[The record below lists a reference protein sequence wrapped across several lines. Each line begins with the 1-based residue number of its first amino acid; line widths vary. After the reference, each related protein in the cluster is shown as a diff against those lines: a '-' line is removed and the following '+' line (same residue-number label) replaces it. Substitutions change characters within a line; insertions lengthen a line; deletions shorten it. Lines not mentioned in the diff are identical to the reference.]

1 MWCCM
6 QHATFLI
13 LSCAS
18 ARDVRADPVGSC
30 DACIFFS
37 FLLSYPRYLPEF
49 YLISL
54 KWTRKSRP
62 LSTEQFF
69 LPFLLA
75 QFSPFDCWGIYSPR
89 KQKMLT
95 FSCLYLF
102 IVATMDNTT
111 VIVSISLYMF
121 VCLDKAM
128 LKQACPE
135 LLLWPPGHAL
145 ILFDEM
151 PSFALSPYTV
161 RSWPRGGGVGE
172 RGCGK
177 EEER

>member
-1 MWCCM
+1 M

-13 LSCAS
+13 LSCAPT
-18 ARDVRADPVGSC
+18 RDVRADPVGSC

-37 FLLSYPRYLPEF
+37 FLLTFISTISTWVLPDFSEMDTKKSTTF
-49 YLISL
+49 Y
-54 KWTRKSRP
+54 WTIFSSFFACTVFSFRLLRHI
-62 LSTEQFF
+62 LTEKTENVN
-69 LPFLLA
+69 FLL
-75 QFSPFDCWGIYSPR
+75 S
-89 KQKMLT
+89 
-95 FSCLYLF
+95 LF

-135 LLLWPPGHAL
+135 LPLWPPGHAL